1 MITFKEMID
10 IVCNIT
16 FDYKHENWKLMIF
29 KDKANNGGR
38 PYVQVYA
45 NGVDQHT
52 GNPMDWTGRKWYLSE
67 HMCRNEIVRT
77 AHKAFRAAMEHEV
90 DEMFKYKGVAI
101 YNPHLDPDKLVEF
114 ASKQENIDERV
125 DVKDAA

>member
-1 MITFKEMID
+1 MLKFTD
-10 IVCNIT
+10 IAEIVTNIT
-16 FDYKHENWKLMIF
+16 FNYQHETWKLILDLDQ
-29 KDKANNGGR
+29 KGGNR
-38 PYVQVYA
+38 PYIQVVA

-52 GNPMDWTGRKWYLSE
+52 GNPMQWSGRKWYLSY

-90 DEMFKYKGVAI
+90 DEMFLYKGVAI

-114 ASKQENIDERV
+114 AKNSENIDERV
-125 DVKDAA
+125 DVKDGL